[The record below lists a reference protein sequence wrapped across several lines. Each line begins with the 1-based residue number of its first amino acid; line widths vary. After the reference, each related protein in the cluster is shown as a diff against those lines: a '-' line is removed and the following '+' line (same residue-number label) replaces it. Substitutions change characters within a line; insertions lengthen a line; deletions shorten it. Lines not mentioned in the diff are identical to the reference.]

1 MIGFYNYTVILTY
14 LGLASSVFGI
24 GLAMQGRTIAA
35 LLCLLFSGFC
45 DLFDGKVA
53 RMKKD
58 RTDEEKQFGI
68 QIDSLCDV
76 ICFGIN
82 PAVIGYSI
90 GATAWWQTAI
100 LIAFVLCGVIR
111 LAYFNVMEESRQRK
125 TNEKLHS
132 YKGLPITCSALI
144 VPLAMCFNKLAGAAM
159 PTIYCVVL
167 AITGACYIIPF
178 SVVKPGKRGTVI
190 MLILGVIF
198 TAVLLWLR

>member
-14 LGLASSVFGI
+14 LGLASSVFGM
-24 GLAMQGRTIAA
+24 GLAMQGRTVAA

-45 DLFDGKVA
+45 DLFDGKIA

-76 ICFGIN
+76 VCFGVN

-90 GATAWWQTAI
+90 GAAAWWQIAI

-125 TNEKLHS
+125 TDERLHS

-144 VPLAMCFNKLAGAAM
+144 VPLAMCFNKFAGAAM
-159 PTIYCVVL
+159 PTIYCIVL
-167 AITGACYIIPF
+167 AITGACYITPF
-178 SVVKPGKRGTVI
+178 SVVKPGKRGTII
-190 MLILGVIF
+190 MLALGIIF
-198 TAVLLWLR
+198 TVVLLWLR